1 MLNKSFD
8 HNHLV
13 SNIDFDIQEIKERNK
28 RRRRRRLKYLHL
40 EFEIQI
46 ISRHDQL
53 IVREVEFSCARMT
66 HYVLYVNS
74 KRSIVTNILHTVTF
88 DL

>member
-1 MLNKSFD
+1 MLNRSSD
-8 HNHLV
+8 HSHLV
-13 SNIDFDIQEIKERNK
+13 SDIDFGIQEVKERDK
-28 RRRRRRLKYLHL
+28 RRRRRRLRYLHL

-66 HYVLYVNS
+66 HYVLYVDS
-74 KRSIVTNILHTVTF
+74 RRSIVTNILHTVTF